1 MRLRRRAAGTAIKAT
16 KDVRWGTHTNNKAAH
31 VSCADEMRHA
41 LMNYSRKGRSHE
53 NSEDV
58 RPLPSVNQS
67 GVKVTLRVLAPDPRF
82 FTNCASSG
90 WPGLP

>member
-1 MRLRRRAAGTAIKAT
+1 
-16 KDVRWGTHTNNKAAH
+16 
-31 VSCADEMRHA
+31 
-41 LMNYSRKGRSHE
+41 MNYSRKGRSHE

-67 GVKVTLRVLAPDPRF
+67 GVKVTLRVLAPAPRF

-90 WPGLP
+90 WPGLS